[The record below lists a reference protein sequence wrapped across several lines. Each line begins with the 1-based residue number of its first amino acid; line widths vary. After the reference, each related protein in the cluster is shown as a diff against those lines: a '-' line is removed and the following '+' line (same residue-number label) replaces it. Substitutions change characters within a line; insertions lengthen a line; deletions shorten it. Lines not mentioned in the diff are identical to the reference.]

1 MSLFINQGKQDT
13 SNDRTYEVM
22 VSSNEVAQIIKME
35 MDKNWPDT
43 LNITFKIISEV
54 KYKGR
59 QFWDRISFDPKGQF
73 SWKYRNLRKS
83 AGVPY
88 SESENAKIDI
98 EALLLNKAV
107 TVELLVRKGN
117 DGNDYQSVK
126 YKTSTETAAAQTPVA
141 PVETTEEVE
150 EPTIDVTADDDIEW

>member
-43 LNITFKIISEV
+43 LNITFKIISEG

-117 DGNDYQSVK
+117 DGNDYQF
-126 YKTSTETAAAQTPVA
+126 
-141 PVETTEEVE
+141 
-150 EPTIDVTADDDIEW
+150 

>member
-22 VSSNEVAQIIKME
+22 VSSNEVAQIIKIE

-43 LNITFKIISEV
+43 LNITFKIISEG

-126 YKTSTETAAAQTPVA
+126 YKASTETAAAQTPVA

>member
-43 LNITFKIISEV
+43 LNITFKIISEG